1 MQDWMLKAMEKLV
14 ADMKADQERYLAQF
28 EKEREDEGSHV
39 AYARR
44 VGRLEAGMLA
54 ALSNINSIVMVEKM
68 SRERDAA

>member
-28 EKEREDEGSHV
+28 EKDRDEDGSHV

-54 ALSNINSIVMVEKM
+54 ALSNINSLVMVEKM
-68 SRERDAA
+68 RRERDAA